1 MITLQIMSHDYQQWR
16 WTDNDIPEGD
26 WWRHGHIFDDACT
39 RQLQSLSFCSCQT
52 YTVSLCQPNGW
63 QWDHAVFCLAFLL
76 GFLHSVAQTFF
87 FFGAGLLSHMKTG
100 SQPQSLSH
108 QLCSFIMW
116 IFSSILPF
124 VLLND
129 KFSKY
134 VQGLNSNVWVLERCL
149 LQMLLIK

>member
-87 FFGAGLLSHMKTG
+87 FFWSRSSYTHENWVSTTESFTSVMQLHYVNIFFHPPICPTQWQVFKVCPRAEFQCLSFGKV
-100 SQPQSLSH
+100 S
-108 QLCSFIMW
+108 
-116 IFSSILPF
+116 
-124 VLLND
+124 VAD
-129 KFSKY
+129 AAY
-134 VQGLNSNVWVLERCL
+134 
-149 LQMLLIK
+149 